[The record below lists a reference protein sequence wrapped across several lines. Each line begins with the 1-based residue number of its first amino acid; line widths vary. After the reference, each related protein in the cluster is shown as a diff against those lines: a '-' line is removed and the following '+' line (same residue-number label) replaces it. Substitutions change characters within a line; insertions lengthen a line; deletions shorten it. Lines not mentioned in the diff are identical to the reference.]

1 LFPYG
6 RFVFLTVQSRTARVC
21 ELFLFSMPAVHIS
34 QSRSRRWLHWAVRYS
49 AALAGT
55 CIALCI
61 WFVWPIMRQE
71 PFVIFIAAVIV
82 SARLLGFGPALL
94 CTAASGL
101 AIDYFAL
108 EPRFS
113 FSLSAN
119 DYGRL
124 LIFIAVS
131 IVSAGLARQRSR
143 AQLRADQIQ
152 RQMAAM
158 VESSDDAIFTGDRN
172 GIITSWNR
180 GAEQLYGYSAADA
193 IGMPVDVL
201 GPPERPEEIP
211 GITTKVM
218 RGEPV
223 QHHTSERIRKDGTR
237 ITVDISLSPIRNER
251 GDVIGA
257 SSIAHDITAQRR
269 SEEALRRNE
278 KLATAG
284 RLAAAVAHEI
294 NNPLEAVLNLIYL
307 ARHRPQ
313 SQEQYLEMAETEVL
327 RVAAIAQQMLG
338 FVREGSSPAPLNV
351 AATLDDVLQ
360 LYLRQLTQKHIG
372 IDKTYDRDIEIRGFA
387 GELRQLFSNL
397 ILNALDAL
405 DEGGRL
411 TLHVARSRDWSSHG
425 IGARRTGVRITIA
438 DNGSGIRDADQS
450 RIFEPFYSTK
460 GDAGTGLGLWLS
472 HGIVQ
477 KHEGSI
483 RVRSRT
489 AAGSRGTVFLIF
501 LPDSAGRIEN
511 VSIRNTS
518 AEWIR
523 G

>member
-1 LFPYG
+1 MIL
-6 RFVFLTVQSRTARVC
+6 VDITQANSSLQW
-21 ELFLFSMPAVHIS
+21 
-34 QSRSRRWLHWAVRYS
+34 RRWTLRYA
-49 AALAGT
+49 AALVATGV
-55 CIALCI
+55 ALAI
-61 WFVWPIMRQE
+61 WFLWPVMRQD

-82 SARLLGFGPALL
+82 SARYFGFGPALV

-101 AIDYFAL
+101 AIDYFGF

-124 LIFIAVS
+124 LVFIAVS
-131 IVSAGLARQRSR
+131 VVTAGLARQRSR
-143 AQLRADQIQ
+143 AQTRAELAQ
-152 RQMAAM
+152 RKMAAM
-158 VESSDDAIFTGDRN
+158 VESSDDAILTGDVN
-172 GIITSWNR
+172 GIITSWNQ
-180 GAEQLYGYSAADA
+180 GAERLYGYSAAEA

-201 GPPERPEEIP
+201 GPPERPDEIP
-211 GITTKVM
+211 EITRRVM
-218 RGEPV
+218 HGEPI
-223 QHHTSERIRKDGTR
+223 QHHTSQRIRKDGTR

-251 GDVIGA
+251 GEVIGA

-294 NNPLEAVLNLIYL
+294 NNPLEAVTNLIYL
-307 ARHRPQ
+307 ARHHPQ
-313 SQEQYLEMAETEVL
+313 SQDHYLGMAEKEVL

-338 FVREGSSPAPLNV
+338 FVRESSSPSPLDV

-360 LYLRQLTQKHIG
+360 LYLRQLHEKHIQ
-372 IDKTYDRDIEIRGFA
+372 IDKTYHPGIEIHGFA

-397 ILNALDAL
+397 IINALDAV
-405 DEGGRL
+405 DDGGHL
-411 TLHVARSRDWSSHG
+411 TLRVARSRDWSDGQG
-425 IGARRTGVRITIA
+425 IGIRRTGARITIA
-438 DNGSGIRDADQS
+438 DNGSGIRQS
-450 RIFEPFYSTK
+450 DLARIFEPFYSTK
-460 GDAGTGLGLWLS
+460 GDSGTGLGLWLS

-489 AAGSRGTVFLIF
+489 APGTSGTVFSIF
-501 LPDSAGRIEN
+501 LPDRVGRIQNAIDATES
-511 VSIRNTS
+511 V
-518 AEWIR
+518 EWIR

>member
-1 LFPYG
+1 
-6 RFVFLTVQSRTARVC
+6 
-21 ELFLFSMPAVHIS
+21 MPPVDIS
-34 QSRSRRWLHWAVRYS
+34 QSKRGPKWQHWTLRYM
-49 AALAGT
+49 AALAATGV
-55 CIALCI
+55 ALYA
-61 WFVWPIMRQE
+61 WFLWPIMRQD
-71 PFVIFIAAVIV
+71 PLLVFIAAVIV
-82 SARLLGFGPALL
+82 IARFLGFGPALL

-113 FSLSAN
+113 FALSAD
-119 DYGRL
+119 DYGRM
-124 LIFIAVS
+124 FAFVAVS
-131 IVSAGLARQRSR
+131 VLAAGLARQRSR
-143 AQLRADQIQ
+143 AQTRAEQIQ

-158 VESSDDAIFTGDRN
+158 VESSDDAMFTGDVN

-180 GAEQLYGYSAADA
+180 GAERLYGYSAAEA
-193 IGMPVDVL
+193 IGMPVNIL

-211 GITTKVM
+211 GITKRVM
-218 RGEPV
+218 QGEPI

-237 ITVDISLSPIRNER
+237 ISVDISLSPTRNER
-251 GDVIGA
+251 GEVIGA

-294 NNPLEAVLNLIYL
+294 NNPLEAVTNLIYL
-307 ARHRPQ
+307 ARHHPDKQ
-313 SQEQYLEMAETEVL
+313 DQYLRMAEREVL
-327 RVAAIAQQMLG
+327 RTAAIAQQMLG
-338 FVREGSSPAPLNV
+338 FVRESSSPTPLNV
-351 AATLDDVLQ
+351 ADTLDDVLQ
-360 LYLRQLTQKHIG
+360 LYLRQLNEKRIQV
-372 IDKTYDRDIEIRGFA
+372 DKIFDPAVEIRGFA

-405 DEGGRL
+405 DDGGRL
-411 TLHVARSRDWSSHG
+411 TLHVARGREWSNGYETGPH
-425 IGARRTGVRITIA
+425 RTGARITIA
-438 DNGSGIRDADQS
+438 DNGSGIQQS
-450 RIFEPFYSTK
+450 DLAHIFEPFYSTK
-460 GDAGTGLGLWLS
+460 GDSGTGLGLWLS

-483 RVRSRT
+483 RVRSRR
-489 AAGSRGTVFLIF
+489 AAGSSGTIFSIF
-501 LPDSAGRIEN
+501 LPDSVGRIPTGL
-511 VSIRNTS
+511 SISAS